1 MPAAAPVS
9 PPTAPFPP
17 LAGNPAPPDPL
28 PPPVPPEPELLA
40 PASDPDAPPEA
51 SAPPDGP
58 EPDTPPAPFSLGLPA
73 EAPPFGAPPPWLP
86 PEDSA
91 GAAGSFEPHATDA
104 TRATSP
110 VADAQTKSRLSITQ
124 NDSTET
130 RAQAARPTQVHRG
143 GTNAASTERRAH
155 EHARTSERDDD
166 RARRTTRGAVMN
178 GLDVVAVRIEQKR
191 GVVAGMIRPLPGRTV
206 VTSPGVE
213 PGSVERVDGL
223 SVRCLEREV
232 NAPGELARRS
242 LRLLAGNEELVCP
255 KPVLALAAERDPQ
268 STENGTIKT
277 LARFDV
283 PHDQLHVIQHS
294 PAV

>member
-1 MPAAAPVS
+1 
-9 PPTAPFPP
+9 
-17 LAGNPAPPDPL
+17 
-28 PPPVPPEPELLA
+28 
-40 PASDPDAPPEA
+40 
-51 SAPPDGP
+51 
-58 EPDTPPAPFSLGLPA
+58 
-73 EAPPFGAPPPWLP
+73 
-86 PEDSA
+86 
-91 GAAGSFEPHATDA
+91 
-104 TRATSP
+104 
-110 VADAQTKSRLSITQ
+110 
-124 NDSTET
+124 
-130 RAQAARPTQVHRG
+130 
-143 GTNAASTERRAH
+143 TNAASAERRAH

-166 RARRTTRGAVMN
+166 RARRTTRGAVVN

-232 NAPGELARRS
+232 NAPGELTRRG

-268 STENGTIKT
+268 SAENGTIKA

-294 PAV
+294 PAVKLRRLHERRLPPGPALDTSVRWTLRVATTLRRLDRLDGVSPRHCGKTAPPQRQAP